1 VPTYPI
7 QVRWGDMDALA
18 HVNNVAYVQYLEQA
32 RVHLIESG
40 GFGDPLDIRVVVAR
54 HELDYVA
61 PLTYRAEPVLCDIW
75 VSEIRRRSFR
85 LEYVIRDEQRTY
97 VRAATVMV
105 GYDAGAGRSRDLDAG
120 ELAALKALLRPADAA
135 AVT

>member
-1 VPTYPI
+1 MPTYPI

-32 RVHLIESG
+32 RVRLIESG

-54 HELDYVA
+54 HEVDYVA

-75 VSEIRRRSFR
+75 VSDIRRRSFR
-85 LEYVIRDEQRTY
+85 LEYVVRDEERTY

-105 GYDAGAGRSRDLDAG
+105 GYDAEAGRSRDLDEG
-120 ELAALKALLRPADAA
+120 ELAALEALLRPADERA
-135 AVT
+135 TT